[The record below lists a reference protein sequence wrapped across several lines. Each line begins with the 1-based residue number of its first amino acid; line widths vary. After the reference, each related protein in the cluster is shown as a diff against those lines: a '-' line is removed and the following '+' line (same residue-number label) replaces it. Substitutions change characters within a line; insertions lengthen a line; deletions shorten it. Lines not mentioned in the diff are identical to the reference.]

1 MFIVW
6 NSVTSLN
13 IVMCNM
19 AVVFKLSFQDKK
31 KKNHQCMVLSR
42 AMSGCALEKTE

>member
-19 AVVFKLSFQDKK
+19 TVVFKLSL
-31 KKNHQCMVLSR
+31 KKNHQCMVLF
-42 AMSGCALEKTE
+42 